1 MAIQCGI
8 DRVPEYRALFR
19 GRRLGMV
26 TAACA
31 VDSVLCPSYLAFHR
45 QFPLE
50 CIFTPEHG
58 LSGTFGNW
66 ETVTESPVE
75 PQTGAARV
83 SLYGDHA
90 AKPVPQEWLD
100 KLGAIVYDIQDLGV
114 RFYTYIATMIQVME
128 DCARA
133 GVEFIILDRPALL
146 GGEILEGSLL
156 REEYR
161 SFVGPHPLPIR
172 YGLTVGELAGMVNEE
187 RKLGCKLRVI
197 PCAGWRRD
205 RMFPDFGRTWV
216 KPSGAIRD
224 FEIALLYPGMCLFE
238 ATNLSEGRGTG
249 RTFRLI
255 GAPFVDGDLLSGEM
269 NALGLPGVE
278 FFPAE
283 FTPASSKFQ
292 DQICR
297 GVELRVA
304 DRTVFR
310 SVLTG
315 ICLLRKNLELY
326 PEQVLFRPSA
336 FGDGPHI
343 HYLTGCDVFSGSV
356 PGVREI
362 WGRWES
368 ECAAFRARKEK
379 YHIYP

>member
-8 DRVPEYRALFR
+8 DRIHHDRGLFQ

-26 TAACA
+26 TSASA
-31 VDSVLCPSYLAFHR
+31 VDAGLRPSYLAFHE

-66 ETVTESPVE
+66 EAVTESPVE
-75 PQTGAARV
+75 PETGAALV

-90 AKPVPQEWLD
+90 SKPVPQEWLD
-100 KLGAIVYDIQDLGV
+100 KLDAVVYDIQDLGV

-128 DCARA
+128 DCAGA
-133 GVEFIILDRPALL
+133 GVEFIILDRPAPL
-146 GGEILEGSLL
+146 GGEILEGGILQP
-156 REEYR
+156 EYR
-161 SFVGPHPLPIR
+161 CFIGPHPLPIR
-172 YGLTVGELAGMVNEE
+172 YGLTVGELAGMVNAE

-197 PCAGWRRD
+197 PCAGWRRKQ
-205 RMFPDFGRTWV
+205 MFPDFGGTWV

-224 FEIALLYPGMCLFE
+224 FETALLYPGMCLFE

-249 RTFRLI
+249 QTFRLI
-255 GAPFVDGDLLSGEM
+255 GAPFVDGELLSGEM

-278 FFPAE
+278 FTPAE
-283 FTPASSKFQ
+283 FTPASSKFR
-292 DQICR
+292 DECCA
-297 GVELRVA
+297 GVQLQVT
-304 DRTVFR
+304 DRTAFR

-315 ICLLRKNLELY
+315 VCLLRKIFELY
-326 PEQVLFRPSA
+326 PEQVLFRPGV

-343 HYLTGCDVFSGSV
+343 HYLAGCDVFRKPYPSAW
-356 PGVREI
+356 EI
-362 WGRWES
+362 WTRWEA
-368 ECAAFRARKEK
+368 ECAAFRARKVK
-379 YHIYP
+379 YHLYP